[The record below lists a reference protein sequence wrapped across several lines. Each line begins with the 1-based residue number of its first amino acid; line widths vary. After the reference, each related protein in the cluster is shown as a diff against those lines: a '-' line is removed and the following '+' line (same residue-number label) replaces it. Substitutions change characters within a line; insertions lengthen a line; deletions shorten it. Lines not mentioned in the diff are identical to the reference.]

1 MIKIVVA
8 CGSGMGSSQI
18 IKMKVAKILK
28 KLNVKAELHHT
39 NVAEAKSTAEN
50 YSAVICPENLRETF
64 TAAQKKGVIVIALKN
79 LLDEKEIEAK
89 LIEVKINELK

>member
-1 MIKIVVA
+1 MIKIIVA

-28 KLNVKAELHHT
+28 NMGVKAELHHT
-39 NVAEAKSTAEN
+39 NIAEAKSTAEN

-64 TAAQKKGVIVIALKN
+64 AAAEKNGVIVIALKN
-79 LLDEKEIEAK
+79 LLDEKEITAK
-89 LIEVKINELK
+89 LIDVKINELK